1 MLDPPHELDSD
12 FKAMP
17 MNPITRSHLFSLHYL
32 VPFLLMAWV
41 HQVLGFSNAFMKG
54 DRPSAAYNLVMIYAM
69 FFGAF
74 AFMLHPFSRV
84 PPSGR
89 CLIAKFCILFL
100 PAAVFAYVLGP

>member
-1 MLDPPHELDSD
+1 
-12 FKAMP
+12 
-17 MNPITRSHLFSLHYL
+17 MNSITRSHLFSFLYL

-54 DRPSAAYNLVMIYAM
+54 DRPSADYNLVMICAI

-74 AFMLHPFSRV
+74 AFMLHPFSRI

-89 CLIAKFCILFL
+89 WLIAKLCILFL
-100 PAAVFAYVLGP
+100 PAGVFAYVLGP